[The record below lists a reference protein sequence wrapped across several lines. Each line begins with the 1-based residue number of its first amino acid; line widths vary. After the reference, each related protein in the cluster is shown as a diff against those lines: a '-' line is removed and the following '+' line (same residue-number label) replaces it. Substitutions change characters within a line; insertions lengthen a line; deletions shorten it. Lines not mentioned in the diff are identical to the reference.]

1 MQPSASTEESIAL
14 DDPDLNSAAVKI
26 QSVQRGKSGRK
37 EFQEKHAAAQS
48 ASEQPAVAAVVEQGD
63 GEDDE
68 GWDDTEYEELR
79 ARLAKKREELRKRQT
94 MLEQGETATRAA
106 EFMATVAT
114 AEPEEEIDL
123 DDPDLNEAALKIQA
137 VQRGKTGRR
146 EFEQKKSAEIL
157 AAEKAAVL
165 TPEDI
170 ERRAA
175 GAAEAEK
182 EARAAAA
189 SVARPQ

>member
-1 MQPSASTEESIAL
+1 
-14 DDPDLNSAAVKI
+14 
-26 QSVQRGKSGRK
+26 
-37 EFQEKHAAAQS
+37 
-48 ASEQPAVAAVVEQGD
+48 
-63 GEDDE
+63 
-68 GWDDTEYEELR
+68 
-79 ARLAKKREELRKRQT
+79 
-94 MLEQGETATRAA
+94 
-106 EFMATVAT
+106 MATVAT

-189 SVARPQ
+189 SVAVTAESEAKQAYANEMAASPPKEPTPSLAERVAPDEASFAVTEPVPQVTKSQSAAQDHLMDRIGSIEDTLSRLQNRLQTTMDKGAFEEAVPEEE